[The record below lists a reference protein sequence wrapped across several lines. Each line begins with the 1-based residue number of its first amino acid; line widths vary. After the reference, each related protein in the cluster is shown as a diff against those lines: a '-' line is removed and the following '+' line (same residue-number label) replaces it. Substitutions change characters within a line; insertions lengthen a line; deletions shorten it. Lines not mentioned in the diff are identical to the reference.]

1 MTDINSKWTSHEKG
15 HQKVVDGNTGTG
27 TSSQAA
33 SNYKYNVYS
42 ESRNIDALDA
52 GNYKIEYSLKVA
64 SGYTKESFVG

>member
-15 HQKVVDGNTGTG
+15 HQKVVDGNTG

-52 GNYKIEYSLKVA
+52 GNYEIEQSLKVA
-64 SGYTKESFVG
+64 LGYTKESFVG